1 MKIVKVLFLDDA
13 PWFLPD
19 LTSHGIKLEVIQEG
33 LWGTMNVYSAPTTHV
48 CEAVKEL
55 TAGKV
60 DVVVIGNNLGAGV
73 AKAQA
78 VVDKMK
84 EMTIVVWNS
93 YHKGDE
99 QPYTDLGLKHF
110 GSRNDL
116 PQLITEMLGIA
127 T

>member
-19 LTSHGIKLEVIQEG
+19 LTSHGIELEGIQEG
-33 LWGTMNVYSAPTTHV
+33 PWGTTNIYTFPTQV
-48 CEAVKEL
+48 CKAVKKL

-60 DVVVIGNNLGAGV
+60 DIVVIGNNMGAGV

-110 GSRNDL
+110 GSRKDL

>member
-13 PWFLPD
+13 PWFLPN
-19 LTSHGIKLEVIQEG
+19 LTSHGIKLEVIQEA
-33 LWGTMNVYSAPTTHV
+33 LWGTMNVYSAPTHV
-48 CEAVKEL
+48 CEAVE
-55 TAGKV
+55 
-60 DVVVIGNNLGAGV
+60 GADCRQSRRRGHR
-73 AKAQA
+73 QQHGCRRCEGTSRRRRHEG
-78 VVDKMK
+78 DDH
-84 EMTIVVWNS
+84 VVWNS

-99 QPYTDLGLKHF
+99 RPYTDLGLKHF